1 MNLKERISLFS
12 SLGEFISKSPDSFDE
27 VISQAILLN
36 PWFTQKHIKTSL
48 LSIAQMLQKE
58 KLENWISNYNLKHVK
73 EKKVLL
79 IMAGNIPMVGFH
91 DLLCVLVSGHSAII
105 KFSSK
110 DKILMKFLINKLISI
125 CPDINNKINIV
136 DDFVKCQFDALI
148 ATGSDSSSK
157 YFNYYFKDY
166 KSIIRK
172 NRRSIAVLDGSETA
186 QDLINLS
193 NDIFLYFG
201 LGCRNVS
208 KLYLPN
214 GYDLN
219 NLFNAFYD
227 YNDIINHLKYSN
239 NYDYNKTVYLMNREN
254 ILDNGFVLFK
264 EDISIQSPVATVFYE
279 FYSNKIDLDN
289 FIEEN
294 NSLFQCVVGKDNISF
309 GQTQF
314 PNLDSYAD
322 QVDTVSFLKSI

>member
-12 SLGEFISKSPDSFDE
+12 SLGEFISKSSDSFDE

-125 CPDINNKINIV
+125 CPDINN
-136 DDFVKCQFDALI
+136 
-148 ATGSDSSSK
+148 
-157 YFNYYFKDY
+157 
-166 KSIIRK
+166 
-172 NRRSIAVLDGSETA
+172 
-186 QDLINLS
+186 
-193 NDIFLYFG
+193 
-201 LGCRNVS
+201 
-208 KLYLPN
+208 
-214 GYDLN
+214 
-219 NLFNAFYD
+219 
-227 YNDIINHLKYSN
+227 
-239 NYDYNKTVYLMNREN
+239 
-254 ILDNGFVLFK
+254 
-264 EDISIQSPVATVFYE
+264 
-279 FYSNKIDLDN
+279 
-289 FIEEN
+289 
-294 NSLFQCVVGKDNISF
+294 
-309 GQTQF
+309 
-314 PNLDSYAD
+314 
-322 QVDTVSFLKSI
+322 